1 MNDKDQAAI
10 DHVASVSKNPHA
22 AMIVKQLITGWNVEF
37 EYAAGEWRISANPS
51 WSPGS
56 KYRLIEPKPAKPA
69 YRVYKRKGQRET
81 YTQDRFNDGK
91 LSYLNNPEVV
101 EFLSDWIEY
110 DPPKKWPT
118 PLVERIAAI
127 DLDAAQW
134 IVDNWDELLNDRY
147 LECFGVSMES
157 DRLKTMFAWS
167 SSPQGKEYWYAI
179 SKQLGE
185 S

>member
-22 AMIVKQLITGWNVEF
+22 AMIVKWLITGWDVEF
-37 EYAAGEWRISANPS
+37 QHAIGEWKISDFPT

-69 YRVYKRKGQRET
+69 YRVYLDKEGTPYVARKYADGNVAQT
-81 YTQDRFNDGK
+81 YE
-91 LSYLNNPEVV
+91 EVDYIT
-101 EFLSDWIEY
+101 DWIEY

-127 DLDAAQW
+127 DLEAAQW
-134 IVDNWDELLNDRY
+134 IVDHWDDLLDDRY
-147 LECFGVSMES
+147 TYKNNYSRDCGTLNY
-157 DRLKTMFAWS
+157 MFDWEAT
-167 SSPQGKEYWYAI
+167 PQGSKYWESI
-179 SKQLGE
+179 SVELGE
-185 S
+185 

>member
-22 AMIVKQLITGWNVEF
+22 AMIVKQLITGWSVEF

-69 YRVYKRKGQRET
+69 YRVYGGENGT
-81 YTQDRFNDGK
+81 NTVDRLPNGS
-91 LSYLNNPEVV
+91 LSHGIPEWA
-101 EFLSDWIEY
+101 EWISDWIEY
-110 DPPKKWPT
+110 DQPKKWPT
-118 PLVERIAAI
+118 PLVQRIAAI

-134 IVDNWDELLNDRY
+134 IVDHWDDLLDERY
-147 LECFGVSMES
+147 SEGVTAGRESGRLCSMF
-157 DRLKTMFAWS
+157 TWS
-167 SSPQGKEYWYAI
+167 SSTQGKEYWYAI